1 MGRSARAERVWTG
14 VVGPEALLAS
24 IRSLIENEDLAGAR
38 QLAAEAAAMFPA
50 CPPVQQMHRFLRPGR
65 VVRSAHREPDRSRAF
80 ARLEEEAPRL
90 SGRWVA
96 LSEDDVVASAES
108 LQDLLSVI
116 RPMTLE
122 FPPLVHFVA

>member
-1 MGRSARAERVWTG
+1 

-38 QLAAEAAAMFPA
+38 QLAAEAAAMFPGD
-50 CPPVQQMHRFLRPGR
+50 PPVQQMYRFLRPAR
-65 VVRSAHREPDRSRAF
+65 VVRSSHREPDRSRAF

-96 LSEDDVVASAES
+96 LSEDDVIASAES
-108 LQDLLSVI
+108 LQDLLSAI
-116 RPMTLE
+116 RPMALE